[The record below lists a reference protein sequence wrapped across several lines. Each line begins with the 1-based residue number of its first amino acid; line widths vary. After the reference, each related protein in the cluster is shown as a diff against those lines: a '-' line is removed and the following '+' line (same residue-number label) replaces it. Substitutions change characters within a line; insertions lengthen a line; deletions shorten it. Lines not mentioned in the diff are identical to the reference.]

1 MKLEDY
7 KKRIIKLLSLVQ
19 TEIGNNNVIHYF
31 DKNITA
37 ETFFA
42 GLLNLVFDYQ
52 LQNLNNSQTYNHAFV
67 DLCDK
72 KNDIYIQVT
81 SNKASQKIK
90 DTIKGFETLNGITKK
105 TKLIIFLLV
114 DKPKY
119 QTEFSTQKIIFDAK
133 VNVINIK
140 DIIKKI
146 DSFSLNKLETIKN
159 YLEAN
164 LNFIDNKEKTI
175 CSEEE
180 TIIKLIEVLSEKGAA
195 LKNIPSDIDP
205 DFKINKRFNKFSEE
219 IKRQYRDYYVTYGK
233 EYLTVVSNLI
243 KDEVTLININNY
255 LKSTSVDVLKENND
269 NPIESLKKLRI
280 RVNELLSSNN
290 KKYSDGAIRF
300 FLIRQIIECNIFPNE
315 VKQNE
320 NR

>member
-1 MKLEDY
+1 MKLEYY
-7 KKRIIKLLSLVQ
+7 KKRITKLLSLVQ
-19 TEIGNNNVIHYF
+19 TDIGNNNAIHYF

-37 ETFFA
+37 ETFFM

-52 LQNLNNSQTYNHAFV
+52 LLNLNSQTYNHPFV

-81 SNKASQKIK
+81 SNKTSQKIK
-90 DTIKGFETLNGITKK
+90 ETIKGFETLSGITKK

-119 QTEFSTQKIIFDAK
+119 KIEFLTQKIIFDAK
-133 VNVINIK
+133 VNVIDIK

-164 LNFIDNKEKTI
+164 LDFIENKEKTI

-180 TIIKLIEVLSEKGAA
+180 TIIKLIEVLSEKGAV
-195 LKNIPSDIDP
+195 LKNIPSEIDP

-219 IKRQYRDYYVTYGK
+219 IKRQYREYYVTYGK
-233 EYLTVVSNLI
+233 EYLTVVSNII

-255 LKSTSVDVLKENND
+255 LKSTSIEILKENND
-269 NPIESLKKLRI
+269 NPIESLKKLLI

-290 KKYSDGAIRF
+290 KKYNNGAIRF
-300 FLIRQIIECNIFPNE
+300 FLIQQIIECNIFPNE